1 MAMMRKVKKPVP
13 KFYASVYIESTK
25 RPAHTFFLFLTQPV
39 PVQQFSWLHLM
50 PTVCED
56 KTQIWSSGKGF
67 FSAITFL
74 KTDKKTE
81 HLLIS
86 CVTLLFYQSWILLLQ
101 NFLKNLNPAI
111 FVLQTQSHPGWDG
124 NNWKTNIFG

>member
-1 MAMMRKVKKPVP
+1 
-13 KFYASVYIESTK
+13 
-25 RPAHTFFLFLTQPV
+25 
-39 PVQQFSWLHLM
+39 M

-81 HLLIS
+81 HLLVS
-86 CVTLLFYQSWILLLQ
+86 CVTLLFYQRKILLLQ

-111 FVLQTQSHPGWDG
+111 FEIETIGRPTDLDKNGIESIRLVLLE
-124 NNWKTNIFG
+124 FY